1 MAGNVGRESA
11 LTEPSAR
18 LATGPAADP
27 VATLGGVTHRYGAT
41 AALDNVSVAIPAGQ
55 MVGLIG
61 PDGVGKSTLLGLIA
75 GVRRLQ
81 TGTILALGGSMGQ
94 RRHRDA
100 VSARIAYMPQ
110 GLGRNLYPTLSVFE
124 NVDFFGRLY
133 GQSAQERVTRIADLL
148 RSTGLDPFTDRPAG
162 KLSGGMRQ
170 KLSLCCAL
178 IHDPD
183 LLILDE
189 PTTGVDPLS
198 RRQFWD
204 MIDRIR
210 ARRPGMSVITATAYM
225 SEAERFEHLIA
236 MNAGRILAIGTP
248 DALKSQ
254 VGTDTLESAFIALLP
269 EQDRLG
275 HQAIT
280 LPPRILREGP
290 LAIEAEGLTMRFG
303 NFTAVDHV
311 SFRIEP
317 GEIFGFL
324 GSNGCGKTTTMKMLT
339 GLLTASE
346 GEARLFGKSI
356 GIDGMA
362 TRRRVGY
369 MSQSFSLYSE
379 LSVRQNLVLH
389 ANLFH
394 LPAARRS
401 ARVAELIER
410 FDLRDVADAMPGNLP
425 LGVRQ
430 RLQLAVAVLHQPE
443 ILILDEP
450 TSGVDPIAR
459 DVFWALL
466 IDLSRKDGVT
476 IFISTHFM
484 NEAERCDRISLMH
497 AGKVLAQGMPDELRR
512 QRGVATLEEAF
523 VTYLEDAGA
532 EDSAPEGPLDLPA
545 AAGTPANVLRWI
557 SPSRVWAFAR
567 RETME
572 ILRDPI
578 RLAFALLGPIILMLA
593 MGYGIT
599 FDVEKLSYAT
609 LDQDRS
615 RESRMFLDAI
625 SSSRYFAKRP
635 PLADWA
641 DLDRRMKQGEIT
653 LAIVIPPGYGHDLLT
668 GRSPQIGAWL
678 DGSNTTRAETGRGYV
693 QGVLYAHLKDLSIRE
708 NGEKSDYYPAT
719 VEPRFRYNQAFLS
732 QYAIP
737 PGVLM
742 LLLIMIPAMLTALG
756 VVREKE
762 MGSILNLYAA
772 PARKIEFLLGKQLP
786 YIGVAMIS
794 FASLVILM
802 LTVFGIGMPGSF
814 LALIT
819 GGLLFTTAA
828 TAFGL
833 VVSTF
838 VRSQIAAIF
847 ATAIIVMIPAVNFS
861 GMMYPV
867 ATLEGGAALIG
878 RAFPALYFQQISAGV
893 FNKGL
898 NFSVL
903 YPNHLFLAG
912 FCILFWALATALL
925 RKQEA

>member
-1 MAGNVGRESA
+1 MTN
-11 LTEPSAR
+11 PD
-18 LATGPAADP
+18 DP
-27 VATLGGVTHRYGAT
+27 VAVLDDIAHRYGKV
-41 AALDNVSVAIPAGQ
+41 AALDAVSVSIPAGR

-61 PDGVGKSTLLGLIA
+61 PDGVGKSTFLGLIA

-81 TGTILALGGSMGQ
+81 SGAVEALGGSMAD
-94 RRHRDA
+94 RRHRDK
-100 VSARIAYMPQ
+100 VCARIAYMPQ

-124 NVDFFGRLY
+124 NIDFFGRLY
-133 GQSAQERVTRIADLL
+133 GQSEGERRTRIADLL
-148 RSTGLDPFTDRPAG
+148 QSTGLDPFRDRPAG
-162 KLSGGMRQ
+162 KLSGGMKQ

-198 RRQFWD
+198 RQQFWKL
-204 MIDRIR
+204 IDRIR

-225 SEAERFEHLIA
+225 SEAERFDHLIA
-236 MNAGRILAIGTP
+236 LNAGKVIAVGTP
-248 DALKSQ
+248 DALMAQ
-254 VGTDTLESAFIALLP
+254 AGADTLEAAFISLLP
-269 EQDRLG
+269 EEERQG

-280 LPPRILREGP
+280 LAPRVPRDGP

-303 NFTAVDHV
+303 TFTAVDNV
-311 SFRIEP
+311 SFSIEP

-346 GEARLFGKSI
+346 GEARLFGKPVGS
-356 GIDGMA
+356 DGMA
-362 TRRRVGY
+362 MRRRVGY
-369 MSQSFSLYSE
+369 MSQSFSLYTE

-389 ANLFH
+389 ADLFH
-394 LPAARRS
+394 IEGARRR
-401 ARVAELIER
+401 ARVEELIDR
-410 FDLRDVADAMPGNLP
+410 FDLRDVVDATPAGLP

-430 RLQLAVAVLHQPE
+430 RLQLAVAVLHEPE
-443 ILILDEP
+443 MLILDEP

-459 DVFWALL
+459 DAFWNLL
-466 IDLSRKDGVT
+466 LELSRKDGVT

-497 AGKVLAQGMPDELRR
+497 AGKVLAQGTPKELQTRR
-512 QRGVATLEEAF
+512 QAPSLEAAF
-523 VTYLEDAGA
+523 IAYLEDAGA
-532 EDSAPEGPLDLPA
+532 EDDSSERKLALPPADLPQGVTANWLSAP
-545 AAGTPANVLRWI
+545 
-557 SPSRVWAFAR
+557 RVWAFTR
-567 RETME
+567 REAME

-578 RLAFALLGPIILMLA
+578 RLIFALMGPVVLMLA
-593 MGYGIT
+593 MGFGIT
-599 FDVEKLSYAT
+599 FDVENLSYAA
-609 LDQDRS
+609 LDQDQS
-615 RESRMFLDAI
+615 RESRMFLDAM
-625 SSSRYFAKRP
+625 SSSRYFERQP
-635 PLADWA
+635 PITDFA
-641 DLDRRMKQGEIT
+641 DLDRRLKTGDIS
-653 LAIVIPPGYGHDLLT
+653 LAIVIPPKYGRDLLA
-668 GRSPQIGAWL
+668 GRTPQIGAWL

-693 QGVLYAHLKDLSIRE
+693 QGVLFAHLADLSMRE
-708 NGEKSDYYPAT
+708 SAVVPGFYPAS
-719 VEPRFRYNQAFLS
+719 VEPRFRYNQAFRS

-742 LLLIMIPAMLTALG
+742 MLLVMIPAMLTALG

-762 MGSILNLYAA
+762 MGSILNLYSA

-786 YIGVAMIS
+786 YVGVAMIS
-794 FASLVILM
+794 FASLVVLM
-802 LTVFGIGMPGSF
+802 LTVFDIGMPGSF
-814 LALIT
+814 LALVS
-819 GGLLFTTAA
+819 GALLYAMAA

-847 ATAIIVMIPAVNFS
+847 ATAIIVMIPTVNFS

-867 ATLEGGAALIG
+867 STLGGAAALTG
-878 RAFPALYFQQISAGV
+878 KAFPALYFQQISAGV

-898 NFSVL
+898 DFTVL
-903 YPNHLFLAG
+903 YPNHLILAG
-912 FCILFWALATALL
+912 FCILFLGIATALL